1 MVIREE
7 DSREKHVLE
16 VAKSMMT
23 AARTAPKGCG
33 IDHLE
38 MAVLT
43 GEDINRLAAEM
54 RRLGELH
61 GRGFFLRDADNVENS
76 QAVVLIGCHSAVRNL
91 NCGLCGSPTCREKQT
106 AAPAVPCTF
115 DVTDLGIAVGS
126 AVAMAAD
133 FRIDNRILYSAGVTA
148 REMKF
153 LPDCSIVYAIPLSV
167 NGKSIYFDRASKCQ
181 ANK

>member
-16 VAKSMMT
+16 VAKSIMT

-43 GEDINRLAAEM
+43 GEEIDRLAAEM

-91 NCGLCGSPTCREKQT
+91 DCGLCGSPTCREKQT

-126 AVAMAAD
+126 AVSMAAD

-153 LPDCSIVYAIPLSV
+153 LSDCSIVYAIPLSV
-167 NGKSIYFDRASKCQ
+167 NGKNIYFDRTSKCQ
-181 ANK
+181 AGK